1 MRTMTRASARDFHNG
16 RFVAVASV
24 LCATGLVSGGTLGCG
39 EDAKSE
45 ASQGGEGG
53 GAAAGGAGT
62 VTAMAGT
69 GGTSSTPQASRTG
82 LVEADCVA
90 RPNAT
95 HEWFPDTD
103 RCEVVC
109 AAGFADCDGQQD
121 NGCEVSTSDAAACG
135 RCIDACLSDL
145 CGGAPAC
152 AAVQADLWSASGG
165 YGDITDLTV
174 NDAGQVFVNLTVG
187 LPNETIPAIGALS
200 VVALSGGVRDWV
212 SVPGQSGFQ
221 VVGPTKAQVEATPV
235 GVYMAE
241 AYSGIV
247 TLATEVIP
255 EPEGGDI
262 LLSLFSFGGERLWSR
277 PLGISTN
284 ASVFGLHADEDSNV
298 YVEILTD
305 EEFVYEDVTI
315 DAPLVYAN
323 ILLSF
328 TPSGDF
334 RWAKEVSPYSLHAV
348 SGGQFVSESIFGDAW
363 RSAETG
369 EPAPG
374 VPFQAVGG
382 RGILHDA
389 AGNLIVVGSTQSSQ
403 LHLQGGFPGL
413 SDVSSDEGV
422 EGANR
427 NAIFAAK
434 YAPDGQLLWR
444 TGFGHSLGY
453 SELWDV
459 RLAADDTLYM
469 MASGTAR
476 SETNALIAM
485 ELARVFVARIGA
497 DGSQQGAW
505 RLDVDDPAALG
516 LSVSATG
523 LVNVGIHFDGAA
535 QLPEPLTG
543 TGVVGG
549 TLQFPAP

>member
-1 MRTMTRASARDFHNG
+1 VSA
-16 RFVAVASV
+16 
-24 LCATGLVSGGTLGCG
+24 TLGCG
-39 EDAKSE
+39 DDSKSE
-45 ASQGGEGG
+45 LAEGSPG
-53 GAAAGGAGT
+53 
-62 VTAMAGT
+62 GT
-69 GGTSSTPQASRTG
+69 GGGPASSANASGGASGGTPVASRTG
-82 LVEADCVA
+82 LIEADCVA

-95 HEWFPDTD
+95 HEWFPETD

-109 AAGFADCDGQQD
+109 AAGFADCDGQQG

-135 RCIDACLSDL
+135 RCVDACLSDL

-152 AAVQADLWSASGG
+152 AAVQADLWTVSGG
-165 YGDITDLTV
+165 YGDVTDLTV
-174 NDAGQVFVNLTVG
+174 NDAGQVFVNLSVG

-200 VVALSGGVRDWV
+200 VVALNAGSRAWV
-212 SVPGQSGFQ
+212 SVPGQTGSQ
-221 VVGPTKAQVEATPV
+221 LVSPTKAQVKATPL

-241 AYSGIV
+241 VYSDTV
-247 TLATEVIP
+247 TLATEVVP
-255 EPEGGDI
+255 EPDGGDI
-262 LLSLFSFGGERLWSR
+262 LLSLFGFGGERLWSR

-284 ASVFGLHADEDSNV
+284 ASVFGLHTDEASNV
-298 YVEILTD
+298 YLEILTD
-305 EEFVYEDVTI
+305 EEFVYGGVTI

-328 TPSGDF
+328 TPTGDF

-369 EPAPG
+369 EPAAG

-444 TGFGHSLGY
+444 TGFGHSLGS

-459 RLAADDTLYM
+459 RLAADDTLYI

-505 RLDVDDPAALG
+505 RLDVDDPSALG
-516 LSVSATG
+516 LSVSASG

-543 TGVVGG
+543 TGIVGG
-549 TLQFPAP
+549 TLLFPAP